1 MRSWFLLLSE
11 AGIVLAPPWFGD
23 AID

>member
-11 AGIVLAPPWFGD
+11 AGIVLAPPWFGG

>member
-11 AGIVLAPPWFGD
+11 AGIVPAPPWFGG

>member
-11 AGIVLAPPWFGD
+11 AGIVMAPPWFGG